1 MQNNWPGSRYLLY
14 HALLKRA
21 SCGHHFEGY
30 WEHKL
35 RLHSLVEHQRQRGH
49 WLPPG
54 ECTGHFLGPSQQV
67 GYQSNSDFFLRGSIG
82 HRRMG
87 CSE

>member
-1 MQNNWPGSRYLLY
+1 MQNNWPGSRYLFY

-35 RLHSLVEHQRQRGH
+35 RLHSLVELQRQRGH
-49 WLPPG
+49 WLP
-54 ECTGHFLGPSQQV
+54 EESVQDI
-67 GYQSNSDFFLRGSIG
+67 S
-82 HRRMG
+82 
-87 CSE
+87 